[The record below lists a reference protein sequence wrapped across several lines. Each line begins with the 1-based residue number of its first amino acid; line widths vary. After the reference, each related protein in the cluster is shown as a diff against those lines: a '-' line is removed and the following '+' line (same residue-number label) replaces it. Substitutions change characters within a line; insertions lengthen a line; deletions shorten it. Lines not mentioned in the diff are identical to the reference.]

1 MFREPLCRP
10 ERKDPS
16 VLLGG
21 LCLLNSEKLHIVT
34 ARIQGIKCWVG
45 EILKFMRNEKKKD
58 SYRCSQV
65 HSELPR
71 PTHSNSVGFPNLGHV
86 TGNLIVIVS
95 FSLSDPPFY
104 TLLSEC
110 WLLSMTV
117 RWQNKYWYIF
127 PPLQQRFGGWRHCS
141 QIAHLP
147 SLYGTRPSVAKGRK
161 KKKTNLVPRDVSI
174 LFVFQDFCS
183 CKTCLPSGP
192 HTASTRGLP
201 RWCPVTTHS
210 RGGHR
215 ARAPSAGKA

>member
-161 KKKTNLVPRDVSI
+161 KKKNQSSAEGCFDRFCFSGFLLLQNLPPVGPAHSQHQRAAQVVPSYNS
-174 LFVFQDFCS
+174 Q
-183 CKTCLPSGP
+183 
-192 HTASTRGLP
+192 P
-201 RWCPVTTHS
+201 R
-210 RGGHR
+210 
-215 ARAPSAGKA
+215 RAPRSCALCR